1 MFLSA
6 NNINHSH
13 LIIFRSFVKEHGKVK
28 LRRVLHALDHNH
40 SKLAIAH
47 QLSLSS
53 NEIEDIAQIYR
64 KSA

>member
-1 MFLSA
+1 M
-6 NNINHSH
+6 
-13 LIIFRSFVKEHGKVK
+13 IFRSFVKEHGKVK

-53 NEIEDIAQIYR
+53 DQIEDIAQIYR